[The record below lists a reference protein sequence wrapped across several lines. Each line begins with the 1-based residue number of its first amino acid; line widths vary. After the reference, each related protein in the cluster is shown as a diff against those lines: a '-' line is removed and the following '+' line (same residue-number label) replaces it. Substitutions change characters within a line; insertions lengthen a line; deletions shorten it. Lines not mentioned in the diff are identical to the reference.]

1 MERTARELVEHIFK
15 LRNDRRV
22 GDLVDLYSPD
32 AIILRHE
39 GSARGSDEIRSF
51 LLGLL
56 TAHGQFELITIDAL
70 SECVDVILVDATV
83 ETAVG
88 PLQVAEVIVLDS
100 NGLIRR
106 HVPGLRG
113 YWGK

>member
-1 MERTARELVEHIFK
+1 MGRTAGELVEHIFK
-15 LRNDRRV
+15 LRSERRV
-22 GDLVDLYSPD
+22 GDLAGLYSPD
-32 AIILRHE
+32 AVIVRHE

-51 LLGLL
+51 LLGFL

-70 SECVDVILVDATV
+70 SECDDVILVDATV

-88 PLQVAEVIVLDS
+88 PLQIAEVIVLGDD
-100 NGLIRR
+100 GLIRR

>member
-1 MERTARELVEHIFK
+1 MQRTARELVEHILK
-15 LRNDRRV
+15 LRSDRSV

-32 AIILRHE
+32 AVIVRHE

-51 LLGLL
+51 LLGFV
-56 TAHGQFELITIDAL
+56 TAHGRFELITIDAL
-70 SECVDVILVDATV
+70 SECEDVILFDATV

-88 PLQVAEVIVLDS
+88 PLQIAEVIVLDAD
-100 NGLIRR
+100 GLIRR